1 MRYPR
6 VRSLGTGFSSFS
18 FATLS
23 FDISFSF
30 DDGFYWSTMIHSS
43 AVFAN
48 KRHVVPR
55 LSLVKVANLNRVPRC
70 S

>member
-30 DDGFYWSTMIHSS
+30 DDGFYWSNHD
-43 AVFAN
+43 
-48 KRHVVPR
+48 
-55 LSLVKVANLNRVPRC
+55 SLLGCFCK
-70 S
+70 